1 MNKWVII
8 LVAVTLAIGAS
19 SGVVF
24 ALTAAG
30 GGNNPE
36 APNST
41 ESGGGRSRPVSPAT
55 MSRYPT
61 SEMDWSSPAST
72 TSTPTSAT

>member
-8 LVAVTLAIGAS
+8 LVAVTLAIGSS

-24 ALTAAG
+24 ALSAAG
-30 GGNNPE
+30 GVNSPE

-41 ESGGGRSRPVSPAT
+41 QSGGGSSRPAG
-55 MSRYPT
+55 
-61 SEMDWSSPAST
+61 
-72 TSTPTSAT
+72 